1 MIDATLNGVT
11 LSAAVPEAVI
21 KSAPRPLLGA
31 RRDEFVKVPGMA
43 GELVYRE
50 EPGDRIIT
58 LHIVVLVDDKD
69 ELQAKVETL
78 ADWADT
84 PDGRVKLVL
93 DDEPDRYWLAILA
106 NGPPVNEEGEYDA
119 ATSLEFRAGAYA
131 LAVATT
137 TEDITASGSP
147 DSGTFN
153 LAADVAVTPI
163 VQITP
168 TNGDIESFSLTT
180 NDATIDVTPTDGIPE
195 DTTVTVSSI
204 SLTVTTGP
212 NTDTELT
219 GAYDAADV
227 DMADVAGEFPILLP
241 GTNSWQ
247 LEWVGTATE
256 VTISITWRRRF
267 RR

>member
-21 KSAPRPLLGA
+21 KSAPRPLLGS

-50 EPGDRIIT
+50 EPGDRVIT
-58 LHIVVLVDDKD
+58 LAVVVLVDDKA
-69 ELQAKVETL
+69 ELQSRVEDL

-106 NGPPVNEEGEYDA
+106 TGPAVNEEGEYDA
-119 ATSLEFRAGAYA
+119 VVPLEFRAGAYA
-131 LAVATT
+131 YAVALSGD
-137 TEDITASGSP
+137 DITVSGSP
-147 DSGTFN
+147 DSGSLN
-153 LAADVAVTPI
+153 VPDGVSALPV
-163 VQITP
+163 VQ
-168 TNGDIESFSLTT
+168 L
-180 NDATIDVTPTDGIPE
+180 TPTDGTIESFELTVNDATLSVAPTDGVGE
-195 DTTVTVSSI
+195 DDTITISSI
-204 SLTVTTGP
+204 SLTVTLGA

-219 GAYDAADV
+219 GAYDSADV
-227 DMADVAGEFPILLP
+227 DMADVDGEFPILLS
-241 GTNSWQ
+241 GMNTWQ
-247 LEWVGTATE
+247 LSWVGTATE
-256 VTISITWRRRF
+256 ITMSITWRRRY